1 MQVSDIIEAVR
12 GYAPNADIDVIMR
25 AYLQSARAHRG
36 QLRKNGEDY
45 LIHPIAVAS
54 ILTELRMDVDTI
66 AVGLLHDTMED
77 CLTTRAELSAEFG
90 EDVADMVEG
99 VTKMG
104 KLEFKNKEEAQ
115 AENLR
120 KLVLAMA
127 RDVRVIIVKL
137 ADRLHNMRTME
148 HMKPARARDI
158 AAETME
164 IYAPIANRLGL
175 STWKTELEDHALKYL
190 EPADY
195 AQLNEELEGSRAE
208 REAYVRASAGTLR
221 ALFEARGVEATVTGR
236 PKHLTSIWR
245 KMKADGLDLSQVHD
259 VLAFRVVVPDIGQCY
274 VALGCVHAQYR
285 HQPERLKDFI
295 AIPKSNG
302 YQSIHTVVMGP
313 ENRRIEVQI
322 RTGEMH
328 RVAEIGIAAHWR
340 YKEGHL
346 AIPPRDLNK
355 MAQLRAI
362 FEAAK
367 EIEDSNEFVD
377 TLKIDL
383 FAEEVFVFTPVGDV
397 RFFPKGATILDFA
410 YAIHTE
416 VGNSCTGARVQGRMV
431 SLRYELHAGDTIE
444 VVRKAD
450 QRPRPDWMDIAK
462 TGRAQSKIRREL
474 REAQREVSRELGRG
488 LVEGAFKGSGQG
500 LTRAQRDEKLA
511 AAALHFGMSNVEAL
525 LLAVGQGDLSLDKL
539 TLELLPPDPAERQTT
554 SLTRLF
560 GRFRKREESPV
571 LVGGEAD
578 LLIHYAACCNPLP
591 GHSIVGYITR
601 GRGITIHRSDCKQ
614 LSELE
619 PERRIQ
625 VDWHGT
631 ARSAHTVDVLVLA
644 QDKPGMLADVSAV
657 CKVLGIN
664 LVRFEGHRAPEGDQ
678 VIFDLSVNVS
688 HADELEKLVS
698 KLGQVKGVVRA
709 ERRLPT

>member
-1 MQVSDIIEAVR
+1 MQVSDIIDAVR
-12 GYAPNADIDVIMR
+12 SYAPNADVDVIMR

-54 ILTELRMDVDTI
+54 ILTELKMDVDTI

-77 CLTTRAELSAEFG
+77 CLTTREELAADFG
-90 EDVADMVEG
+90 NDVADMVEG

-104 KLEFKNKEEAQ
+104 KLEFRNKEEAQ

-158 AAETME
+158 ASETME

-175 STWKTELEDHALKYL
+175 SNWKTELEDLSLRYL
-190 EPADY
+190 EPESVERLSLA
-195 AQLNEELEGSRAE
+195 LEGSRAE
-208 REAYVRASAGTLR
+208 REQYVARTCRLLSGL
-221 ALFEARGVEATVTGR
+221 LEARGVDATVTGR

-245 KMKADGLDLSQVHD
+245 KMKADGLELSQVHD
-259 VLAFRVVVPDIGQCY
+259 VLAFRLLVPDLGQCY
-274 VALGCVHAQYR
+274 VALGVIHAEFR
-285 HQPERLKDFI
+285 HLPERLKDFI

-302 YQSIHTVVMGP
+302 YQSIHTVVIGP
-313 ENRRIEVQI
+313 ENQRVEVQI
-322 RTGEMH
+322 RTREMH
-328 RVAEIGIAAHWR
+328 RVAEVGIAAHWR

-397 RFFPKGATILDFA
+397 RFFPKGATVLDFA

-416 VGNSCTGARVQGRMV
+416 VGNTCTGARVSGRMV
-431 SLRYELHAGDTIE
+431 PLRYELHAGDTIE
-444 VVRKAD
+444 IIRKPD
-450 QRPRPDWMDIAK
+450 QRPRPDWMEIAK
-462 TGRAQSKIRREL
+462 TGRAQAKIRRVL
-474 REAQREVSRELGRG
+474 REEQREESRELGRG
-488 LVEGAFKGSGQG
+488 LVDSAFKSSGSQ

-511 AAALHFGMSNVEAL
+511 EVADKLGHQGAENL
-525 LLAVGQGDLSLDKL
+525 LLAVGQGDISLEKVM
-539 TLELLPPDPAERQTT
+539 TELVPAEANERPTT

-578 LLIHYAACCNPLP
+578 LLVAYARCCNPLP
-591 GHSIVGYITR
+591 GHAIVGYITR
-601 GRGITIHRSDCKQ
+601 GRGITIHRADCKA
-614 LSELE
+614 LADLE
-619 PERRIQ
+619 PERR
-625 VDWHGT
+625 VNVAWHDS
-631 ARSAHTVDVLVLA
+631 AKSAHTVDVFVLA

-664 LVRFEGHRAPEGDQ
+664 LVRFEGRRAPEGEQ
-678 VIFDLSVNVS
+678 VIFDLAINVS
-688 HADELEKLVS
+688 HADELDKLLS
-698 KLGQVKGVVRA
+698 KLLQVKGVVRA
-709 ERRLPT
+709 ERKLPG